1 MKYSILLVVV
11 ILNSCTG
18 SLSDEQKKR
27 IKESME
33 QGEIKKVSEA
43 QITET
48 AFIYGRHVADLI
60 DEKDKALTNTVLL
73 DSLSHSFQ
81 VEIIV
86 LHKENLNLRGV
97 ERQLLDAYM
106 NGGESNDNVQK
117 MGVDSLLY
125 TKPILRENPD
135 GSTEFLK
142 AIGIRMTRKQVVL
155 SINK

>member
-1 MKYSILLVVV
+1 
-11 ILNSCTG
+11 
-18 SLSDEQKKR
+18 
-27 IKESME
+27 ME

-48 AFIYGRHVADLI
+48 AFTYGRHVASII
-60 DEKDKALTNTVLL
+60 DKKDKALTNTALL

-81 VEIIV
+81 VEIIT

-106 NGGESNDNVQK
+106 SGGESNDNIQK
-117 MGVDSLLY
+117 MGADSLLY
-125 TKPILRENPD
+125 TKPMLRENPD

-142 AIGIRMTRKQVVL
+142 ALGIRMTRKQIVL
-155 SINK
+155 SINH